1 MKMLF
6 ILFKTHYLKGKK
18 PSLPYQELPLML
30 RIPLRM
36 VDTERQRKEGGKA
49 APASRSE

>member
-1 MKMLF
+1 MLF

-36 VDTERQRKEGGKA
+36 VDTERQRKEGRREGGA
-49 APASRSE
+49 G